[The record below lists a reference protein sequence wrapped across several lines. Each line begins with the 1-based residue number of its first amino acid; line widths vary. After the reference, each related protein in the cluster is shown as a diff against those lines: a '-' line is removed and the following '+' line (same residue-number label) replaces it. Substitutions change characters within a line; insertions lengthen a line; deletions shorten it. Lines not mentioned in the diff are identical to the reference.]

1 MKEEQRFRVEQI
13 HGLPLVDVSGEV
25 DLTNVEQL
33 EATLESAAQADRG
46 AVIVSL
52 LNAAYFDSRTI
63 HALLRFADRLSTNR
77 QQLLLV
83 APHGGSPGKIL
94 KIAGLTETL
103 SMYES
108 IDEAVVAAQHLGGTP
123 P

>member
-1 MKEEQRFRVEQI
+1 MKEEKRFRVELT
-13 HGLPLVDVSGEV
+13 HGLPLVDVAGEV

-83 APHGGSPGKIL
+83 APSGGSPGKIL
-94 KIAGLTETL
+94 KIAGLTGTL

-108 IDEAVVAAQHLGGTP
+108 IDDAVVAAQRFGTSP
-123 P
+123 G